1 MVMDHRYQPV
11 LPQIDAR
18 QPRSA
23 WIVRY
28 TRTSTILMV
37 SGILGCQ
44 SGLVDPGRSRGTS
57 RPMQPLSI
65 PAPPAVQPTVPQGPA
80 FPSGNLP
87 PGSTP
92 PGSTPPGSTPSG
104 NDPSQ
109 STSHDWKHVS
119 RQPATSVIKLSPTDD
134 AKAKYHKVQPGE
146 TWSSLAR
153 QFGLSVKQLADAN
166 GINPS
171 TPLQQGQLVYIP

>member
-1 MVMDHRYQPV
+1 MVMDHRYQTV
-11 LPQIDAR
+11 LPQIDAC

-23 WIVRY
+23 WILR
-28 TRTSTILMV
+28 STWTATVLMMA
-37 SGILGCQ
+37 GIVGCQ

-87 PGSTP
+87 S
-92 PGSTPPGSTPSG
+92 GSTPPGSTPSG

-119 RQPATSVIKLSPTDD
+119 RQPATSAIKLSPTDD
-134 AKAKYHKVQPGE
+134 AKAKYHKVQLGE

-153 QFGLSVKQLADAN
+153 QFNLSAKQLADAN
-166 GINPS
+166 GIDPS